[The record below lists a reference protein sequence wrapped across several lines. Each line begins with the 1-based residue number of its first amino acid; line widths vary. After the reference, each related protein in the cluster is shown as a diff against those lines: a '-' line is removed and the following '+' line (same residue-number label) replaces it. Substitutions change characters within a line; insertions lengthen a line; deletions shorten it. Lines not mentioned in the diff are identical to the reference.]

1 MSEPALLGSLL
12 GRRAG
17 IPSTLTRHRRPRTPG
32 TQPEIVL
39 EGKSYLNFSSND
51 YLGMSCDPR
60 VLEHIRAETGTW
72 GIGSGSAALLGG
84 YSAAHAELER
94 ALAAETGHEA
104 AVLFSSGYM
113 ANLGALT
120 ALLSRQDYA
129 LHDRLN
135 HASLIDGIL
144 LSGARHRR
152 YAHLDMGSLAT
163 ALANTGGNRLIV
175 TETVFSMDGDQT
187 PLPHILQLAKE
198 FEALTYLD
206 DAHGFLVSQRQ
217 GPPSKPADVITMVT
231 LGKALGAQGAA
242 VCASEE
248 IIDLLVQTART
259 FVYDTALS
267 PVCAL
272 AALEALRLIKTDHNI
287 RQRLNSNVVLFQQL
301 ARKAGIPLS
310 NVEGPIQPIRLGGD
324 VGTLAVAERLRTL
337 GMYIPAIRPPTV
349 PKGTSRLRITL
360 TASHTSEHIERL
372 VAALAKA
379 IPGVLSP

>member
-1 MSEPALLGSLL
+1 
-12 GRRAG
+12 
-17 IPSTLTRHRRPRTPG
+17 
-32 TQPEIVL
+32 
-39 EGKSYLNFSSND
+39 
-51 YLGMSCDPR
+51 
-60 VLEHIRAETGTW
+60 
-72 GIGSGSAALLGG
+72 
-84 YSAAHAELER
+84 
-94 ALAAETGHEA
+94 
-104 AVLFSSGYM
+104 
-113 ANLGALT
+113 
-120 ALLSRQDYA
+120 
-129 LHDRLN
+129 
-135 HASLIDGIL
+135 
-144 LSGARHRR
+144 
-152 YAHLDMGSLAT
+152 
-163 ALANTGGNRLIV
+163 
-175 TETVFSMDGDQT
+175 MDGDQT
-187 PLPHILQLAKE
+187 PLPPILQLAKE

-349 PKGTSRLRITL
+349 PKGTSRLRIAL